1 MKYVFASD
9 IHGSASACRNLLTRF
24 AEERAD
30 RLFLLGDL
38 LYHGPRNDLPD
49 EYAPKMVIEMLNG
62 VRDRVSTVRGNC
74 DCEVDQMVL
83 SFPILA
89 DYGWLSLGDTFVY
102 LTHGHHVTDDTFAQI
117 GEGNIVLQGHTHIP
131 LCEMKNGVLHLNPGS
146 VSIPKEG
153 SVKSYMVFDNGT
165 FYWKNVETAEVY
177 KTYSLELKS

>member
-9 IHGSASACRNLLTRF
+9 IHGSASACRKLLERF
-24 AEERAD
+24 AEEKAD

-49 EYAPKMVIEMLNG
+49 EYAPKKVIELLNG
-62 VRDRVSTVRGNC
+62 VRDCVCTVRGNC

-89 DYGWLSLGDTFVY
+89 DYGWLSLGDIMVY
-102 LTHGHHVTDDTFAQI
+102 LTHGHHVTDETFTQV

-131 LCEMKNGVLHLNPGS
+131 LWETKNGVLHLNPGS
-146 VSIPKEG
+146 TSIPKEG
-153 SVKSYMVFDNGT
+153 SCKSYMVFENGT
-165 FYWKNVETAEVY
+165 FYWKNLETAEVY
-177 KTYSLELKS
+177 HSLSIKKES